1 MKLFLNDQCYP
12 YGNLNLNINRNQYAV
27 LYEMYTNFET
37 NYYGKESQPLLSKR
51 EFIDFAPLI
60 AIDCSKQNES
70 LKYGPVDVRLEFEAS
85 ENFPP
90 QTSAYCLILHDRL
103 VEYKPISG
111 GVKKLV

>member
-27 LYEMYTNFET
+27 LYEMYTNFQT
-37 NYYGKESQPLLSKR
+37 NYYGKEPQPLLSKR

-60 AIDCSKQNES
+60 VIDCSKQNES
-70 LKYGPVDVRLEFEAS
+70 LKYGAVDVRLEFEAS
-85 ENFPP
+85 ENFPA
-90 QTSAYCLILHDRL
+90 QTSAYCLILRDRL